1 MRYDLNLLR
10 AFDALYKEQNVTR
23 AAESISI
30 SQPAMSAILSRL
42 RELFNDPL
50 FIRDKSGISPTE
62 KAIAIHPTIE
72 KSIKD
77 LDNIVEGEQ
86 QFDLSTE
93 HRTFEIAANDYF
105 QYIILPPL
113 LERIR
118 KQAPF
123 INIKISAF
131 TQDIASL
138 GMMSSHTDFSFGV
151 LHTKPDNLIVKNAI
165 SDELACVVWKNHST
179 IKQRIS
185 LKQFETL
192 QHIIVK
198 PNHQLKT
205 GIAHILKEKSIK
217 RDIACSVIH
226 FHAALGLIE
235 NTDYI
240 VTLPKRICQ
249 LFAKNNPLKIVRTP
263 KDFGQFTLNLAW
275 HKRYQKDRAHQW
287 LRNQIIECCQSMD

>member
-23 AAESISI
+23 AAERISI
-30 SQPAMSAILSRL
+30 SQPAMSAMLSRL
-42 RELFNDPL
+42 RILFNDPL
-50 FIRDKSGISPTE
+50 FIRDKSGMSPTN
-62 KAIAIHPTIE
+62 KAIEIHPTLERAIN
-72 KSIKD
+72 D
-77 LDNIVEGEQ
+77 LDGIVEGEQ
-86 QFDLSTE
+86 TFDSSKE
-93 HRTFEIAANDYF
+93 HRTFDIAANDYF

-118 KQAPF
+118 RHAPF
-123 INIKISAF
+123 IKIKISAF
-131 TQDIASL
+131 TQDIADL
-138 GMMSSHTDFSFGV
+138 GMMSSHTDFAFGV
-151 LHTKPDNLIVKNAI
+151 LHTPPDNIILRDAI
-165 SDELACVVWKNHST
+165 SDKLACVVCKKHPT
-179 IKQRIS
+179 IKNKVS

-205 GIAHILKEKSIK
+205 GIGHMLKEKKIK

-240 VTLPKRICQ
+240 VTLPKRICE
-249 LFAKNNPLKIVRTP
+249 LFAKNNPLKIVQTP
-263 KDFGQFTLNLAW
+263 QDFGNFTLHLAW
-275 HKRYQKDRAHQW
+275 HKRYQKDLAHQW
-287 LRNQIIECCQSMD
+287 LRQQIIECCKSMN